1 MVSKAEK
8 LRAILRED
16 RCHMAPCCWDALSAK
31 MIGEAGFPFTFMS
44 GFAVAAARLGLPDT
58 GLISYA
64 EMADQVSSICAATS
78 IPVIG
83 DGDTGYGNAL
93 NVERTV
99 RGYAQAGAASVMI
112 EDQLAPKRCGHTKG
126 KLVVDR
132 TEALDRIRAAAFAR
146 DEVRRSGGDI
156 LILARTDAR
165 AVNGLDDAIW
175 RANAFRDAGADILF
189 VEAPQSESEMARVT
203 KEAPGIHMANMVE
216 GGKTPIPPM
225 GRLHELGFNLAIFP
239 LTLLSAAMRAIAESL
254 AAMKT
259 ERHPADRLMGFDDL
273 KRIVGF
279 DAYYEAESRY
289 AGARKDAAE

>member
-1 MVSKAEK
+1 MASKAER
-8 LRAILRED
+8 LRAILEED
-16 RCHMAPCCWDALSAK
+16 RCHMVPCCWDALSAK

-44 GFAVAAARLGLPDT
+44 GFAVSAARLGLPDA

-64 EMADQVSSICAATS
+64 EMAAQIRDICAATPV
-78 IPVIG
+78 PVIG

-99 RGYAQAGAASVMI
+99 KGYAQAGAACVMI

-132 TEALDRIRAAAFAR
+132 AEAVDRIRAAAHAR
-146 DEVRRSGGDI
+146 EDVRRAGGDV

-165 AVNGLDDAIW
+165 AVNSLDDAIW

-189 VEAPQSESEMARVT
+189 VEAPQSEAEMARVT
-203 KEAPGIHMANMVE
+203 KEAPGAHMANMVE
-216 GGKTPIPPM
+216 GGKTPIPRM
-225 GRLHELGFNLAIFP
+225 TRLHDLGFKLAIFP
-239 LTLLSAAMRAIAESL
+239 LTLFSASMRAIAMSL
-254 AAMKT
+254 AAMKSG
-259 ERHPADRLMGFDDL
+259 RHPFDQLMSFDDL
-273 KRIVGF
+273 KRTVGF

>member
-8 LRAILRED
+8 LRAILGED

-44 GFAVAAARLGLPDT
+44 GFAVSAARLGLPDT

-64 EMADQVSSICAATS
+64 EMADQVRSICAATS

-146 DEVRRSGGDI
+146 DEVRRNGGDI

-189 VEAPQSESEMARVT
+189 VEAPQSEAEMARVT

-225 GRLHELGFNLAIFP
+225 GRLRELGFNLAIFP
-239 LTLLSAAMRAIAESL
+239 LTLLSASMRAIAGSL
-254 AAMKT
+254 AAMKA
-259 ERHPADRLMGFDDL
+259 ERHPADQLMSFDDL

>member
-1 MVSKAEK
+1 MAAKASK
-8 LRAILRED
+8 LRAILTED
-16 RCHMAPCCWDALSAK
+16 RCHMVPCCWDALSAK
-31 MIGEAGFPFTFMS
+31 MIGDAGFPFTFMS
-44 GFAVAAARLGLPDT
+44 GFAVSAARLGLPDA

-64 EMADQVSSICAATS
+64 EMAGQVRDICAATP

-93 NVERTV
+93 NVERTI
-99 RGYAQAGAASVMI
+99 RGYAQAGAACVMI

-132 TEALDRIRAAAFAR
+132 AEALDRIRAAAHAR
-146 DEVRRSGGDI
+146 DEVRRAGGDI
-156 LILARTDAR
+156 LILARADAR
-165 AVNGLDDAIW
+165 GVIGLDEAIW

-203 KEAPGIHMANMVE
+203 KDAPGIHMANMVE

-225 GRLHELGFNLAIFP
+225 VRLRELGFGLAIFP
-239 LTLLSAAMRAIAESL
+239 LTLFSASMRAIEAGL

-259 ERHPADRLMGFDDL
+259 ERHPADLLMSFDDL
-273 KRIVGF
+273 KRNVGF
-279 DAYYEAESRY
+279 DAYYEAETRY

>member
-1 MVSKAEK
+1 MTSKAEK
-8 LRAILRED
+8 LRAILSAD
-16 RCHMAPCCWDALSAK
+16 RCHMVPCCWDALSAK

-44 GFAVAAARLGLPDT
+44 GFAVSAARLGLPDT

-64 EMADQVSSICAATS
+64 EMAGQVRDICASTS

-99 RGYAQAGAASVMI
+99 RGYAQAGAACVMI

-132 TEALDRIRAAAFAR
+132 AEAIDRIRAAAHAR
-146 DEVRRSGGDI
+146 EEVRRAGSDI

-189 VEAPQSESEMARVT
+189 VEAPQSEMEMARVT
-203 KEAPGIHMANMVE
+203 KEARGIHMANMVE
-216 GGKTPIPPM
+216 GGKTPIPAM
-225 GRLHELGFNLAIFP
+225 GRLHDLGFKLAIFP
-239 LTLLSAAMRAIAESL
+239 LTLLSASMRAIAASL
-254 AAMKT
+254 AAMKR
-259 ERHPADRLMGFDDL
+259 EHHPADQLMSFDEL

>member
-1 MVSKAEK
+1 MVSKAAK
-8 LRAILRED
+8 LRAILAQD

-31 MIGEAGFPFTFMS
+31 MIGDAGFPFTFMS
-44 GFAVAAARLGLPDT
+44 GFAVSAARLGLPDT

-64 EMADQVSSICAATS
+64 EMADQVRSICAATS

-99 RGYAQAGAASVMI
+99 RGYAQAGAASIMI

-132 TEALDRIRAAAFAR
+132 AEALDRIRAAAHAR
-146 DEVRRSGGDI
+146 DEIRRNGGDI

-216 GGKTPIPPM
+216 GGKTPIPSM
-225 GRLHELGFNLAIFP
+225 ARLHDLGFNLAIFP
-239 LTLLSAAMRAIAESL
+239 LTLLSAAMRAVAESL
-254 AAMKT
+254 AAMKS
-259 ERHPADRLMGFDDL
+259 ERHPADRLMGFEDL

>member
-1 MVSKAEK
+1 MASKAEK
-8 LRAILRED
+8 LRTILSED
-16 RCHMAPCCWDALSAK
+16 RCHMVPCCWDALSAK

-44 GFAVAAARLGLPDT
+44 GFAVSAARLGLPDT

-64 EMADQVSSICAATS
+64 EMAGQVRDICAATS

-99 RGYAQAGAASVMI
+99 RGYAQAGAACVMI

-132 TEALDRIRAAAFAR
+132 AEAVDRIRAAAHAR
-146 DEVRRSGGDI
+146 DELRRGGGDI

-165 AVNGLDDAIW
+165 GVNSLDDAIW

-189 VEAPQSESEMARVT
+189 VEAPQSEAEMARVT

-225 GRLHELGFNLAIFP
+225 GRLRELGFGLAIFP
-239 LTLLSAAMRAIAESL
+239 LTLFSASMRAIATSL

-259 ERHPADRLMGFDDL
+259 ERHPADQLMSFDDL
-273 KRIVGF
+273 KRTVGF
-279 DAYYEAESRY
+279 DAYYDAERRY
-289 AGARKDAAE
+289 SGARKDAAE

>member
-1 MVSKAEK
+1 MAAKAKK
-8 LRAILRED
+8 LRAILNED
-16 RCHMAPCCWDALSAK
+16 RCHMVPCCWDALSAK
-31 MIGEAGFPFTFMS
+31 MIGDAGFPFTFMS
-44 GFAVAAARLGLPDT
+44 GFAVSAARLGLPDA

-64 EMADQVSSICAATS
+64 EMAGQVRDICAATP

-99 RGYAQAGAASVMI
+99 RGYAQAGAACVMI

-132 TEALDRIRAAAFAR
+132 AEAIDRIRAAAHAR
-146 DEVRRSGGDI
+146 DEVRRAGGDI

-165 AVNGLDDAIW
+165 GVIGLDEAIW

-225 GRLHELGFNLAIFP
+225 VRLRELGFGLAIFP
-239 LTLLSAAMRAIAESL
+239 LTLFSASMRAIEAGL

-259 ERHPADRLMGFDDL
+259 ERHPADLLMSFDDL
-273 KRIVGF
+273 KRTVGF
-279 DAYYEAESRY
+279 DAYYEAETRY

>member
-8 LRAILRED
+8 LRAILAQD

-44 GFAVAAARLGLPDT
+44 GFAVSAARLGLPDT

-64 EMADQVSSICAATS
+64 EMADQVRGICAATS

-146 DEVRRSGGDI
+146 DEVRRNGGDI

-225 GRLHELGFNLAIFP
+225 DRLNELGFNLAIFP

-254 AAMKT
+254 AAMKA
-259 ERHPADRLMGFDDL
+259 ERHPAERLMGFDDL

>member
-1 MVSKAEK
+1 MMSKAQA
-8 LRAILRED
+8 LRAILARD

-31 MIGEAGFPFTFMS
+31 MIGDAGFPFTFMS
-44 GFAVAAARLGLPDT
+44 GFAVSAARLGLPDT

-64 EMADQVSSICAATS
+64 EMADQVRSICAATS

-132 TEALDRIRAAAFAR
+132 SEALDRIRAAAHAR
-146 DEVRRSGGDI
+146 DDVRRNGGDI

-165 AVNGLDDAIW
+165 AINGLDDAIW

-189 VEAPQSESEMARVT
+189 VEAPQSEAEMARVT

-216 GGKTPIPPM
+216 GGKTPIPSM
-225 GRLHELGFNLAIFP
+225 DRLHDLGFNLAIFP
-239 LTLLSAAMRAIAESL
+239 LTLLSAAMRAISESL
-254 AAMKT
+254 AAMKV
-259 ERHPADRLMGFDDL
+259 ERHPADRLMAFDDL

-289 AGARKDAAE
+289 SGARKDAAE

>member
-1 MVSKAEK
+1 MAAKAKK
-8 LRAILRED
+8 LRAILNED
-16 RCHMAPCCWDALSAK
+16 RCHMVPCCWDALSAK
-31 MIGEAGFPFTFMS
+31 MIGDAGFPFTFMS
-44 GFAVAAARLGLPDT
+44 GFAVSAARLGLPDA

-64 EMADQVSSICAATS
+64 EMAAQVRDICAATP

-93 NVERTV
+93 NVERTI
-99 RGYAQAGAASVMI
+99 RGYAQAGAACVMI

-132 TEALDRIRAAAFAR
+132 AEALDRIRAAAHAR
-146 DEVRRSGGDI
+146 DEVRRAGGDI

-165 AVNGLDDAIW
+165 GVIGLDEAIW

-203 KEAPGIHMANMVE
+203 KDAPGIHMANMVE

-225 GRLHELGFNLAIFP
+225 VRLRELGFGLAIFP
-239 LTLLSAAMRAIAESL
+239 LTLFSASMRAIEAGL

-259 ERHPADRLMGFDDL
+259 ERHPADLLMSFDDL
-273 KRIVGF
+273 KRNVGF
-279 DAYYEAESRY
+279 DAYYEAETRY